1 MEVSYKN
8 YDQKTVHNSIS
19 SKLPGEK
26 RKKRTG
32 DPIWELKIGDVDID
46 TIRYPNSHKGTP
58 FPIKESKRIAKQLRL
73 EIKEYND
80 LIDCPLKEAKLN
92 MLLEKRFQDQLV

>member
-32 DPIWELKIGDVDID
+32 DPIWEFKIGDVDID
-46 TIRYPNSHKGTP
+46 ANS
-58 FPIKESKRIAKQLRL
+58 FPIHTKQNPSPLRNRKELLNSLGLRL
-73 EIKEYND
+73 RNTMI
-80 LIDCPLKEAKLN
+80 LSIVP
-92 MLLEKRFQDQLV
+92 